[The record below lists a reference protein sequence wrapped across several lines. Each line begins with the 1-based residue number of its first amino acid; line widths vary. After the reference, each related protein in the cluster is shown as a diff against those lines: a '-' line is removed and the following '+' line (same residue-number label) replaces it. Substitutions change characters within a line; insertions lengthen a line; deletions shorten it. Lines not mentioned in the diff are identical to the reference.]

1 MKFTEYY
8 HSALRHL
15 ETCQLMFEKLSTIDN
30 NKPLF
35 AKKQRLKL
43 DIYYLSGYIVET
55 MLSYAFFA
63 NIKWNKNVDIDKCSL
78 YTKDFKT
85 HKLEFP
91 FRLSGNVFRAKPL
104 SAYRIYRFPRKSL
117 FG

>member
-30 NKPLF
+30 NKPLL

-43 DIYYLSGYIVET
+43 DTKVSQV
-55 MLSYAFFA
+55 
-63 NIKWNKNVDIDKCSL
+63 NKYQLACL
-78 YTKDFKT
+78 
-85 HKLEFP
+85 
-91 FRLSGNVFRAKPL
+91 
-104 SAYRIYRFPRKSL
+104 
-117 FG
+117 